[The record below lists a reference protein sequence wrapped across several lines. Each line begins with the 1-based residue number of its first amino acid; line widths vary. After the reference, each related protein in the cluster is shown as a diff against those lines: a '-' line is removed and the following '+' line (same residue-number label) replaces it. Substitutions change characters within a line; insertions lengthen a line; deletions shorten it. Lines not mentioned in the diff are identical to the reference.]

1 MVITGGMINKFKIKI
16 PLRNKE
22 KIDKKC
28 PFYGKINLR
37 GRILRGKVRKI
48 KMKSTIIV
56 RIDYLKFLKKY
67 NRFVKRHKNIPA
79 HLSNLLNCKVG
90 DIVIIAEC
98 RPISKT
104 VRFNVIKV
112 FAKVLPDV

>member
-1 MVITGGMINKFKIKI
+1 
-16 PLRNKE
+16 
-22 KIDKKC
+22 
-28 PFYGKINLR
+28 
-37 GRILRGKVRKI
+37 
-48 KMKSTIIV
+48 MKSTIIV